1 MIMSLKAQDILVVL
15 KLALSQQGLSYAELA
30 AQLGISASEA
40 HAAVRRA
47 QQAGFLRED
56 GRKVQRSALLEFI
69 VHGLKYVFAPERG
82 PITRGMPTAY
92 AAPPLS
98 ELISG
103 NNDLPPVW
111 PDPHGTVRGETLR
124 PLYKSIP
131 DAARRDEKLYQALS
145 LIDAIRAG
153 RARERALAEKHLRE
167 MLQS

>member
-1 MIMSLKAQDILVVL
+1 
-15 KLALSQQGLSYAELA
+15 
-30 AQLGISASEA
+30 
-40 HAAVRRA
+40 
-47 QQAGFLRED
+47 
-56 GRKVQRSALLEFI
+56 
-69 VHGLKYVFAPERG
+69 
-82 PITRGMPTAY
+82 
-92 AAPPLS
+92 
-98 ELISG
+98 
-103 NNDLPPVW
+103 VW